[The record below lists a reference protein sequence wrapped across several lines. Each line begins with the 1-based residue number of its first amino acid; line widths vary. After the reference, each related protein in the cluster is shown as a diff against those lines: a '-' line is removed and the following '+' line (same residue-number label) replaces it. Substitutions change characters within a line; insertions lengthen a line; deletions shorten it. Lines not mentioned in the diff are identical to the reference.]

1 MFKMDTHQKKE
12 DTSLLVGL
20 FIAPVSMLV
29 MLAAV
34 LYMIQAAKL
43 PADAA
48 SQVTTPVLIIGGF
61 FIVVLSANAVLLRKK
76 LMGSLRYI
84 IGKLDGLSDSTSF
97 DMPEDQVFLDRTD
110 IMGDAV
116 RSFKTAVERFQDKS
130 FWYEAMLDSI
140 PFPISVTDMNMNW
153 TFINKPVEGLL
164 KVKRKDIVGHQCSEW
179 NANIC
184 KTENCGI
191 ARLRKNFLK
200 TFFDQFGANFQ
211 VDTTYI
217 MNARGEKVGH
227 IEVVQEIT
235 DKVSS
240 NNYQGE
246 AVKMLAG
253 YLEEMSHGN
262 LAFEIQDLPAA
273 TQHTE
278 EARKQFMVIND
289 SLKSARNMLSQAIT
303 SVVEGAEQL
312 STSSSQLAS
321 AANQAGQATSQ
332 IASTIQQVAKGTS
345 EQSVAVTRTT
355 GILEQV
361 SQTIAGVSN
370 GAKDQ
375 SQAIHLATQVTNK
388 ITAKDG
394 ISAKVGL
401 SAQKVQEMGTR
412 SEQIGA
418 IVETIEDIASQTN
431 LLALNA
437 AIEAARAGEHGKG
450 FAVVA
455 DEVRKL
461 AERASAATK
470 EVGGL
475 VRSIQKIVAEAV
487 NMATSASTDIQQAS
501 GELISAIERVS
512 NVIEENTQAVA
523 QLTSGSNEMMASIE
537 NIASVSEENS
547 AAVEEVSASTEEMS
561 AQVEEVTA
569 STSGLAEMA
578 RTLQAAVTQFTV
590 SAHSGKTYETQYSRA
605 AGNGRKPAL
614 SKMKV

>member
-1 MFKMDTHQKKE
+1 MNIYQKKE
-12 DTSLLVGL
+12 DVSLLVG
-20 FIAPVSMLV
+20 FFMGPVSMIV
-29 MLAAV
+29 MLGMV
-34 LYMIQAAKL
+34 LFMVQAARL
-43 PADAA
+43 PAEAA
-48 SQVTTPVLIIGGF
+48 SQVTTPVLLLGGF
-61 FIVVLSANAVLLRKK
+61 FLIVLTVNAVLLRKR
-76 LMGSLRYI
+76 LLDPLRYI
-84 IGKLDGLSDSTSF
+84 IEKLNSFSDSASAE
-97 DMPEDQVFLDRTD
+97 MSVDQALLDRTD
-110 IMGDAV
+110 ILGDAV
-116 RSFKTAVERFQDKS
+116 RSLKAALEHSQEKS
-130 FWYEAMLDSI
+130 FWYESMLDSI

-164 KVKRKDIVGHQCSEW
+164 KVKRKDVVGHQCSEW

-191 ARLRKNFLK
+191 GRLRRNFLK

-217 MNARGEKVGH
+217 LNAQGEKVGH

-235 DKVSS
+235 DKVAS

-246 AVKMLAG
+246 AVKMLAD

-278 EARKQFMVIND
+278 EARKQFMVINE
-289 SLKSARNMLSQAIT
+289 SLISARNMLSLAIT
-303 SVVEGAEQL
+303 SVVDGAEQL

-332 IASTIQQVAKGTS
+332 IAVTIQQVAKGTT
-345 EQSVAVTRTT
+345 EQSEAVTRTT
-355 GILEQV
+355 GLLEQV
-361 SQTIAGVSN
+361 SQTITGVAN

-512 NVIEENTQAVA
+512 NVIEENTRAVA

-578 RTLQAAVTQFTV
+578 RSLQAAVNQFTV
-590 SAHSGKTYETQYSRA
+590 TAQSGNSYETQHSRA
-605 AGNGRKPAL
+605 GGNGRKPVL
-614 SKMKV
+614 SKQKVY

>member
-1 MFKMDTHQKKE
+1 MNKQLKKE
-12 DTSLLVGL
+12 DLRLLTSIFMPLALMVIMTIGVFFTSQGSKSSVENSTQGVTLLLWLGGIFSFLLLLNAWLLMTKLMFPLKQIVETIKSYSG
-20 FIAPVSMLV
+20 
-29 MLAAV
+29 LAA
-34 LYMIQAAKL
+34 
-43 PADAA
+43 
-48 SQVTTPVLIIGGF
+48 
-61 FIVVLSANAVLLRKK
+61 
-76 LMGSLRYI
+76 
-84 IGKLDGLSDSTSF
+84 SDISF
-97 DMPEDQVFLDRTD
+97 DPAILEQKDV
-110 IMGDAV
+110 IGDV
-116 RSFKTAVERFQDKS
+116 LRSFKCIVENFQEKS

-164 KVKRKDIVGHQCSEW
+164 KVKRKDVVGHQCSEW

-184 KTENCGI
+184 KTENCGV
-191 ARLRKNFLK
+191 ARLRRNFLK
-200 TFFDQFGANFQ
+200 TFFDQFGGNFQ
-211 VDTTYI
+211 VDTTFI
-217 MNARGEKVGH
+217 LNAKGEKVGH

-235 DKVSS
+235 DKLAAKT
-240 NNYQGE
+240 YQGD
-246 AVKMLAG
+246 AVKVLAG
-253 YLEEMSHGN
+253 YLEEMSQGN

-273 TQHTE
+273 SEHTE
-278 EARKQFMVIND
+278 EARKQFLVINE
-289 SLKSARNMLSQAIT
+289 SLKSARAMLSQAIS
-303 SVVEGAEQL
+303 SVVEGAEHL
-312 STSSSQLAS
+312 ATSSDQLAS
-321 AANQAGQATSQ
+321 ASNQAGQATSQ
-332 IASTIQQVAKGTS
+332 IATTIQQVAKGTS
-345 EQSVAVTRTT
+345 EQANAVTRTT
-355 GILEQV
+355 SILEQV
-361 SQTIAGVSN
+361 SQTIVGVAN

-375 SQAIHLATQVTNK
+375 SEAIHLATQVANK

-412 SEQIGA
+412 SEQIGV

-461 AERASAATK
+461 AERASTATK

-487 NMATSASTDIQQAS
+487 NMATGASKDIELAS
-501 GELISAIERVS
+501 EELISAIERVS
-512 NVIEENTQAVA
+512 NVIEENTLAVV
-523 QLTSGSNEMMASIE
+523 QLTSGSNEMMVSIE

-578 RTLQAAVTQFTV
+578 RSLQTAVNQFTV
-590 SAHSGKTYETQYSRA
+590 ATQNKAAYETHSSHPG
-605 AGNGRKPAL
+605 GNGRKPAPAAKFL
-614 SKMKV
+614 AH